1 MIAAVVIALLFLLLA
16 IGMPVGFATA
26 FAGAIGLFWVS
37 GWGSALA
44 ILKDV
49 PLSVSSENVLATIP
63 MFILMAEFMLRSG
76 IVDDIFETLNAWIGG
91 VKGGLGVVT
100 ILTGAGFA
108 AVSGSSTA
116 AAAAMAPTTIPQM
129 VQRGYRESMAAG
141 LCAVVGT
148 LAIMIP
154 PSNGLILYAVIA
166 DVSIGK
172 MLIAGIVPGLIATAF
187 LVACLY
193 LILLRHPDWGPAN
206 KQHFSWRQRFALLR
220 KVGPMLALVALSI
233 GLIYLGIATATEAGA
248 LGAFGAFVILILKR
262 RLTMRA
268 LLEALVSTARTSAM
282 ITMFIIGA
290 TITGYFLTLSQ
301 VSQDLVAYLA
311 AAHVSRYAV
320 LAAALGLHL
329 VLGFFMEQISILVL
343 IVPITLPI
351 IVALGFDPIWYGI
364 LNTLLAEIGLVMP
377 PIGLNLF
384 VVSRYS
390 KQRLSSI
397 FAGVIPFMIG
407 LVALVFLLVVYPDLS
422 LWLPNRM

>member
-1 MIAAVVIALLFLLLA
+1 MIAALVIGLLFVLLA

-26 FAGAIGLFWVS
+26 FAGAIGLLWVS
-37 GWGSALA
+37 GWGSVLA

-76 IVDDIFETLNAWIGG
+76 IVDDIFETLDAWIGG
-91 VKGGLGVVT
+91 VRGGLGVVT

-129 VQRGYRESMAAG
+129 VKRGYRESMAAG

-172 MLIAGIVPGLIATAF
+172 MLVAGIIPGLIATAV
-187 LVACLY
+187 LVVCLY
-193 LILLRHPDWGPAN
+193 AVLLRHPDWGPAN
-206 KQHFSWRQRFALLR
+206 RQNVSWRQRLVLLR
-220 KVGPMLALVALSI
+220 KVGPMLALIALSI

-262 RLTMRA
+262 RLTMRT
-268 LLEALVSTARTSAM
+268 LLEALVSTARTSTM

-290 TITGYFLTLSQ
+290 TITGYFLTMSQ

-311 AAHVSRYAV
+311 AAHISRYAV

-329 VLGFFMEQISILVL
+329 ILGVFMEQISILVL
-343 IVPITLPI
+343 IIPLTLPI
-351 IVALGFDPIWYGI
+351 ITALGFDPIWYGI
-364 LNTLLAEIGLVMP
+364 LNTLLAEIGLVTP

-390 KQRLSSI
+390 KQSLAAI

-407 LVALVFLLVVYPDLS
+407 LVVLVFLLVAYPSLS

>member
-1 MIAAVVIALLFLLLA
+1 MIAGCVIALLFLLLA
-16 IGMPVGFATA
+16 VGMPVGFATA
-26 FAGAIGLFWVS
+26 FAGAVGLFWVS
-37 GWGSALA
+37 GWSSVLA
-44 ILKDV
+44 ILKDA

-76 IVDDIFETLNAWIGG
+76 IVDDIFETLNAWVGG
-91 VKGGLGVVT
+91 VRGGLGVVT

-129 VQRGYRESMAAG
+129 VRRGYRESMAAG
-141 LCAVVGT
+141 LCAIVGT

-172 MLIAGIVPGLIATAF
+172 MLVAGIVPGLIATTF
-187 LVACLY
+187 LLLCLY
-193 LILLRHPDWGPAN
+193 AILLRHPDWGPAN
-206 KQHFSWRQRFALLR
+206 KEDVSWRQRFVLLR

-233 GLIYLGIATATEAGA
+233 GLIYLGVATATEAGA
-248 LGAFGAFVILILKR
+248 LGAFGAFVILIFKR
-262 RLTMRA
+262 RLTTRT

-301 VSQDLVAYLA
+301 VSQDLVAYFA
-311 AAHVSRYAV
+311 AAHISRYAV
-320 LAAALGLHL
+320 LAAALCLHL
-329 VLGFFMEQISILVL
+329 VLGVFMEQISILVL
-343 IVPITLPI
+343 IIPITLPI
-351 IVALGFDPIWYGI
+351 ITALGFDPIWYGI

-390 KQRLSSI
+390 QQDLTAI
-397 FAGVIPFMIG
+397 FMGVMPFIICFV
-407 LVALVFLLVVYPDLS
+407 LLTFLLIAYPGLS
-422 LWLPNRM
+422 LWLPGRM

>member
-1 MIAAVVIALLFLLLA
+1 MIAGCVIALLFLLLA
-16 IGMPVGFATA
+16 VGMPVGFATA
-26 FAGAIGLFWVS
+26 FAGAVGLFWVS
-37 GWGSALA
+37 GWSSVLA
-44 ILKDV
+44 ILKDA

-76 IVDDIFETLNAWIGG
+76 IVDDIFETLNAWVGG
-91 VKGGLGVVT
+91 VRGGLGVVT

-129 VQRGYRESMAAG
+129 VRRGYRESMAAG
-141 LCAVVGT
+141 LCAIVGT

-172 MLIAGIVPGLIATAF
+172 MLVAGIVPGLIATAF
-187 LVACLY
+187 LLLCLY
-193 LILLRHPDWGPAN
+193 VILLRHPDWGPAS
-206 KQHFSWRQRFALLR
+206 KEEVSWRQRFVLLR

-233 GLIYLGIATATEAGA
+233 GLIYLGVATATEAGA
-248 LGAFGAFVILILKR
+248 LGAFGAFVILIFKR
-262 RLTMRA
+262 RLTMRT

-301 VSQDLVAYLA
+301 VSQHLVAYFA
-311 AAHVSRYAV
+311 AAHISRYAV
-320 LAAALGLHL
+320 LAAALCLHL
-329 VLGFFMEQISILVL
+329 VLGVFMEQISILVL
-343 IVPITLPI
+343 IIPITLPI
-351 IVALGFDPIWYGI
+351 ITALGFDPIWYGI

-390 KQRLSSI
+390 KQDLTAI
-397 FAGVIPFMIG
+397 FFGVMPFIICFV
-407 LVALVFLLVVYPDLS
+407 LLTFLLVAYPSLS

>member
-1 MIAAVVIALLFLLLA
+1 MVAGCVIALLFLLLV

-26 FAGAIGLFWVS
+26 FAGAAGVFWVS
-37 GWGSALA
+37 GWDSVLA
-44 ILKDV
+44 FLKDV

-76 IVDDIFETLNAWIGG
+76 IVDDIFETLDAWIGG
-91 VKGGLGVVT
+91 VRGGLGVVT

-129 VQRGYRESMAAG
+129 VKRGYRESMAAG

-172 MLIAGIVPGLIATAF
+172 MLIAGIVPGLIATAVL
-187 LVACLY
+187 LVCLY
-193 LILLRHPDWGPAN
+193 AVLLRHPDWGPAN
-206 KQHFSWRQRFALLR
+206 EKNVSWRQRILLLR
-220 KVGPMLALVALSI
+220 KVGPMLALIVLSI
-233 GLIYLGIATATEAGA
+233 SLIYLGIATATEAGA

-262 RLTMRA
+262 RLTMRT
-268 LLEALVSTARTSAM
+268 LLEALVSTARTSTM

-311 AAHVSRYAV
+311 AAHISRYAV

-329 VLGFFMEQISILVL
+329 ILGVFMEQISILVL
-343 IVPITLPI
+343 IIPITLPI
-351 IVALGFDPIWYGI
+351 ITALGFDPIWYGI

-384 VVSRYS
+384 VVQRYS
-390 KQRLSSI
+390 KQQLASI
-397 FAGVIPFMIG
+397 FAGVTPFMIG
-407 LVALVFLLVVYPDLS
+407 LIVLVFLLIAYPSLS

>member
-1 MIAAVVIALLFLLLA
+1 MIAGAVIALLFLLLA
-16 IGMPVGFATA
+16 VGMPVGFATA
-26 FAGAIGLFWVS
+26 FAGGVGLYWIS
-37 GWGSALA
+37 GWGSVLA

-49 PLSVSSENVLATIP
+49 PLTVSSENVLATIP

-76 IVDDIFETLNAWIGG
+76 IVDDIFEALDAWIGG
-91 VKGGLGVVT
+91 VRGGLGVVT

-116 AAAAMAPTTIPQM
+116 AAAAMAPTTVPQM
-129 VQRGYRESMAAG
+129 VRRGYRESMAAG

-172 MLIAGIVPGLIATAF
+172 MLIAGVVPGLIATGF
-187 LVACLY
+187 LIVCLY
-193 LILLRHPDWGPAN
+193 AVLLRHPDWGPPSE
-206 KQHFSWRQRFALLR
+206 HRVSWRQRIVLLR
-220 KVGPMLALVALSI
+220 KVGPMLALVVLSI
-233 GLIYLGIATATEAGA
+233 GLIYLGVATETEAGA

-262 RLTMRA
+262 RLTLRG
-268 LLEALVSTARTSAM
+268 LLEALVSTARTSTM

-290 TITGYFLTLSQ
+290 SITGYFLTLSQ
-301 VSQDLVAYLA
+301 VSQNLVAYLV

-329 VLGFFMEQISILVL
+329 VLGVFMEQISILVL

-351 IVALGFDPIWYGI
+351 ITALGFDPIWYGI

-384 VVSRYS
+384 VVQRYS
-390 KQRLSSI
+390 KQRLGAI
-397 FAGVIPFMIG
+397 FAGVVPFMIG
-407 LVALVFLLVVYPDLS
+407 LVVLVFVLIAYPSLS

>member
-1 MIAAVVIALLFLLLA
+1 MIAGCVIALLFLLLA

-26 FAGAIGLFWVS
+26 FAGAVGVLWVS
-37 GWGSALA
+37 GWGSVLA
-44 ILKDV
+44 FLKDV
-49 PLSVSSENVLATIP
+49 PLTVSSENVLATIP

-76 IVDDIFETLNAWIGG
+76 IVDDIFEALDAWIGG

-129 VQRGYRESMAAG
+129 VRRGYRESMAAG

-154 PSNGLILYAVIA
+154 PSNALILYAVIA

-172 MLIAGIVPGLIATAF
+172 MLVAGIIPGLIATAF
-187 LVACLY
+187 LLVCLY
-193 LILLRHPDWGPAN
+193 AVLLRHPDWGPAN
-206 KQHFSWRQRFALLR
+206 KQDISWRRRLLLLR

-262 RLTMRA
+262 RLTMRT
-268 LLEALVSTARTSAM
+268 LFEALISTARTSAM

-311 AAHVSRYAV
+311 AAHISRYAV

-329 VLGFFMEQISILVL
+329 VLGVFMEQISILVL
-343 IVPITLPI
+343 IIPITLPI
-351 IVALGFDPIWYGI
+351 ITALGFNPIWYGI

-384 VVSRYS
+384 VVQRYS
-390 KQRLSSI
+390 KQSLADI
-397 FAGVIPFMIG
+397 FAGVIPFMFG
-407 LVALVFLLVVYPDLS
+407 LIVLVFVLIAYPSLS

>member
-1 MIAAVVIALLFLLLA
+1 MIAALVIGLLFVLLA

-37 GWGSALA
+37 GWGSVLA

-76 IVDDIFETLNAWIGG
+76 IVDDIFETLDAWIGG
-91 VKGGLGVVT
+91 VRGGLGVVT

-129 VQRGYRESMAAG
+129 VKRGYRESMAAG

-172 MLIAGIVPGLIATAF
+172 MLVAGIIPGLIATAV
-187 LVACLY
+187 LVVCLY
-193 LILLRHPDWGPAN
+193 AVLLRHPDWGPAN
-206 KQHFSWRQRFALLR
+206 RQNVSWRQRLVLLR
-220 KVGPMLALVALSI
+220 KVGPMLALIALSI

-262 RLTMRA
+262 RLTMRT
-268 LLEALVSTARTSAM
+268 LLEALVSTARTSTM

-290 TITGYFLTLSQ
+290 TITGYFLTMSQ

-311 AAHVSRYAV
+311 AAHISRYVV

-329 VLGFFMEQISILVL
+329 ILGVFMEQISILVL
-343 IVPITLPI
+343 IIPLTLPI
-351 IVALGFDPIWYGI
+351 ITALGFDPIWYGI
-364 LNTLLAEIGLVMP
+364 LNTLLAEIGLVTP

-390 KQRLSSI
+390 KQSLAAI

-407 LVALVFLLVVYPDLS
+407 LVVLVFLLVAYPSLS